1 MYLQRKHVPSLG
13 MLAKAR
19 AIHEQIP
26 RKYLESNLMLQNS
39 LINMYSKCGS
49 VEEAQ
54 KIFVKI
60 KQPNVISYT
69 AMINAL
75 G

>member
-1 MYLQRKHVPSLG
+1 
-13 MLAKAR
+13 
-19 AIHEQIP
+19 
-26 RKYLESNLMLQNS
+26 LMLQNS